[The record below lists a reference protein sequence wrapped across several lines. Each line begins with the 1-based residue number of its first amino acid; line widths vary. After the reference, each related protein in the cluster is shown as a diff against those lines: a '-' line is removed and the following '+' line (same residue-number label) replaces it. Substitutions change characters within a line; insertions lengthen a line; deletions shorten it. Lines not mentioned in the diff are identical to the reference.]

1 MERSKVNLSIL
12 IKDLVR
18 VYQDCVNDLD
28 LPACICDSGAGI
40 RAHERGTEDDGQ
52 IVGVHAVDVGVVND
66 AVQVEHEGAEGGIVG
81 VGQAVDDGVEVVS
94 ADDFVFVFYSWSVGI
109 KEKGRGRERGVI
121 VLAALMKLPWCSVVN
136 SGSGRSRKNCF
147 NRPVTLLTSW
157 KKFSGF
163 LKSSACA

>member
-28 LPACICDSGAGI
+28 LPAGICDGGAGI
-40 RAHERGTEDDGQ
+40 GAHERGTEDDGQ
-52 IVGVHAVDVGVVND
+52 IVGVHAIDVGVVND
-66 AVQVEHEGAEGGIVG
+66 AVQVEHEGAEGRVVG
-81 VGQAVDDGVEVVS
+81 VGQAVDDGVKVVS
-94 ADDFVFVFYSWSVGI
+94 ADDFVFVFYSWSGDA
-109 KEKGRGRERGVI
+109 KEKGGGRGVI
-121 VLAALMKLPWCSVVN
+121 VLAALMKLLWCSVVN